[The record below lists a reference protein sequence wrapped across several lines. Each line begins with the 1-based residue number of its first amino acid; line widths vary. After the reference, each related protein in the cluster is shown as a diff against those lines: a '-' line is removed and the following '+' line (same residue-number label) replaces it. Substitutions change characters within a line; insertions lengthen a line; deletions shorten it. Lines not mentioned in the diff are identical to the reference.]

1 MWTDTAQVYNLHIFA
16 SRGGGDQ
23 PVHQEISAKHWD
35 MMDFS
40 PFFCI
45 EKWNSLKKVFV
56 GLVDVARYKAEF
68 GKKSNFLTVFGRIIG
83 ISGILEYFKN
93 LMKKI
98 IFSNGAVCMLKLSRI
113 PGI

>member
-1 MWTDTAQVYNLHIFA
+1 MTTSIFPFMTGQLFRHDRKWMWTDTAQVYNLHIFA

-56 GLVDVARYKAEF
+56 GL
-68 GKKSNFLTVFGRIIG
+68 G
-83 ISGILEYFKN
+83 IFKYAN
-93 LMKKI
+93 WP
-98 IFSNGAVCMLKLSRI
+98 KLRK
-113 PGI
+113 